1 MPVHGVHP
9 DHTPAGSADSLR
21 LRAHAIAGVLGATSS
36 KWLPKPSLRLVLGL
50 AFLVV
55 FMGLSVGVRVAHRST
70 SEAAHL
76 IGSVEREYEPILS
89 KTRELQE
96 ALTTYSHQV
105 NTQAR
110 ERLKDEAAAL
120 PASGASLLSAFD
132 RYAALSATAP
142 GMSDSKLRP
151 SLEAFRADGLA
162 IAELCRQRAIYSH
175 TSQDA
180 LNALAS
186 RAAQAAQGFETGDQ
200 VYTRKS
206 LSELSRAAAAMRTS
220 TMMYFASP
228 SNSTADAAA
237 ENEAAF
243 RSLLH
248 AHTDEFLRAPGRA
261 WYELMANDFG
271 SAARARARF
280 SALEKGVDTSLAD
293 FERTSH
299 DLDLAI
305 ENKLQ
310 RPAWQALTHA
320 AGRARVAAEHTEG
333 EITTYNLATIGLIIA
348 IALVILFGVAAP
360 IRRLLHVTRRLA
372 GGALEA
378 RVPRGGL
385 RELDELAVAFND
397 MAEALHAS
405 QQALREHQAV
415 LEERIAQRTE
425 ELFNLAH
432 HDPLTDLPNRRELA
446 IRLATTIAGA
456 QEAGSSCALLY
467 LDVDNF
473 KTINDTL
480 GHQFGDRVLQAI
492 AERLLRI
499 SAKVGFLAR
508 LGGDEFTLV
517 VPSVKS
523 PLSVEYFMAH
533 ILREFTIPLRV
544 DDRELLVSLT
554 AGIAL
559 YPEHGDSVEALLRAA
574 DSALHDAK
582 GKGRN
587 GFQVY
592 RAELLAGASHR
603 FHTEQALR
611 HALANGDFVLHY
623 QPEVSLLTRN
633 TSVVE
638 ALLRWRQPDGR
649 MAPAGEFIEIAEQS
663 GLLLDL
669 SDWLIRSALDAA
681 RDLRASGWATARVAI
696 NVSPQQLL
704 AGQFLERVRKALA
717 ATRMP
722 ADCLEVELTE
732 SALQTGPRAIET
744 LHELRRS
751 GVAVALDD
759 FGTGYSTLKS
769 IDELPLTRVKLD
781 RSLVRDIELSPSAA
795 GFAHSCIQL
804 CQSRGLTV
812 TVEGIER
819 PGQLDALENCGDI
832 QAQGFL
838 IAAPAPLEEIIR
850 FVRDT
855 PARLAAAWPSET
867 DDDTHTD
874 TAVTFLRQRNG

>member
-1 MPVHGVHP
+1 MSEHGVHP
-9 DHTPAGSADSLR
+9 NRGTPEPTDR
-21 LRAHAIAGVLGATSS
+21 LRQYVDAIAGALDATSFN
-36 KWLPKPSLRLVLGL
+36 WLPKPSLRVVLGC
-50 AFLVV
+50 AFLIV
-55 FMGLSVGVRVAHRST
+55 FLGLSVGVRVAHRST

-76 IGSVEREYEPILS
+76 IGSVEREYEPILR
-89 KTRELQE
+89 KTRELEE

-105 NTQAR
+105 SAEGH
-110 ERLKDEAAAL
+110 ERLKDDAATQE
-120 PASGASLLSAFD
+120 SGASLLAAFD
-132 RYAALSATAP
+132 DYAALAAGAP
-142 GMSDSKLRP
+142 GIADSKLRP
-151 SLEAFRADGLA
+151 RLEAFRNQGLA
-162 IAELCRQRAIYSH
+162 IAELCRQRATY
-175 TSQDA
+175 TRTAQEA

-186 RAAQAAQGFETGDQ
+186 RAALAAQGFETGDQ

-220 TMMYFASP
+220 TLMYFASP
-228 SNSTADAAA
+228 SSSTADAAA
-237 ENEAAF
+237 ENEATF
-243 RSLLH
+243 RVMLH

-261 WYELMANDFG
+261 WYELMANDMG
-271 SAARARARF
+271 VAARARSRF
-280 SALEKGVDTSLAD
+280 LALEKGVDSSLAD
-293 FERTSH
+293 FEQTSR
-299 DLDLAI
+299 DLDVVI
-305 ENKLQ
+305 ESELQ

-320 AGRARVAAEHTEG
+320 AGRARVAAERTERQ
-333 EITTYNLATIGLIIA
+333 IVSFNIGT
-348 IALVILFGVAAP
+348 IALIVLTALIILFGIAAP
-360 IRRLLHVTRRLA
+360 IRRLLHGTRRLG
-372 GGALEA
+372 GGALES

-385 RELDELAVAFND
+385 RELDELAGAFND
-397 MAEALHAS
+397 MAEALYVS

-425 ELFNLAH
+425 ELRILAH
-432 HDPLTDLPNRRELA
+432 HDPLTELPNRRELA
-446 IRLATTIAGA
+446 MRLESTIATA
-456 QEAGSSCALLY
+456 QAAGTSCALLY

-480 GHQFGDRVLQAI
+480 GHQFGDRVLRAI
-492 AERLLRI
+492 SDRLLGI
-499 SAKVGFLAR
+499 AGKVGFLSR

-517 VPSVKS
+517 IPTVKS

-533 ILREFTIPLRV
+533 VLREFAVPLRV

-559 YPEHGDSVEALLRAA
+559 FPEHGDSVEALLRAA

-582 GKGRN
+582 DKGRN

-592 RAELLAGASHR
+592 RAEMLAGASHR

-611 HALANGDFVLHY
+611 HAIANGEFLLHF
-623 QPEVSLLTRN
+623 QPEVSLLTKK

-649 MAPAGEFIEIAEQS
+649 IAPAGEFIEIAEQS
-663 GLLLDL
+663 GLLIDL
-669 SDWLIRSALDAA
+669 SDWLIRKALDAA
-681 RDLRASGWATARVAI
+681 RDLRASGWASAKVAI

-717 ATRMP
+717 ATKLP

-732 SALQTGPRAIET
+732 SALQTGRRAIET

-781 RSLVRDIELSPSAA
+781 RSLVKDIEISPSAA

-838 IAAPAPLEEIIR
+838 IAAPAPLEDIIQ

-855 PARLAAAWPSET
+855 PARLAAAWPTEADEDPDHESS
-867 DDDTHTD
+867 
-874 TAVTFLRQRNG
+874 VTFLRHRNR

>member
-1 MPVHGVHP
+1 LSEPGVHSSHASP
-9 DHTPAGSADSLR
+9 GPTDTLR
-21 LRAHAIAGVLGATSS
+21 RRFGAIAVAVGALSP
-36 KWLPKPSLRLVLGL
+36 KWLPKPSLRVVLAC
-50 AFLVV
+50 AFLIV
-55 FMGLSVGVRVAHRST
+55 FLGLSVGVRVAHRST
-70 SEAAHL
+70 SEAALL
-76 IGSVEREYEPILS
+76 IGSVEREYEPILR
-89 KTRELQE
+89 KTRELEE

-105 NTQAR
+105 SAEGHQ
-110 ERLKDEAAAL
+110 RLQVDAAAL
-120 PASGASLLSAFD
+120 ESGAALLAAYD
-132 RYAALSATAP
+132 DYAALAARAP
-142 GMSDSKLRP
+142 GITDSKLRP
-151 SLEAFRADGLA
+151 RLEAFQSQGLA
-162 IAELCRQRAIYSH
+162 IAELCRQRATYSR

-180 LNALAS
+180 LNALTS
-186 RAAQAAQGFETGDQ
+186 RAAMAAQGFETGDQ

-206 LSELSRAAAAMRTS
+206 LAELSRAAVALRTS
-220 TMMYFASP
+220 TLMYFASP
-228 SNSTADAAA
+228 SASTADAAA
-237 ENEAAF
+237 ESESSF
-243 RSLLH
+243 RALLH
-248 AHTDEFLRAPGRA
+248 AHADEFLRAPGRA
-261 WYELMANDFG
+261 WYELMANDVG
-271 SAARARARF
+271 ATTRARMRF
-280 SALEKGVDTSLAD
+280 LAIEKGVDASLAG
-293 FERTSH
+293 FEQTSR
-299 DLDLAI
+299 DLDSVI
-305 ENKLQ
+305 ESELQ

-320 AGRARVAAEHTEG
+320 AGRARVAAEHTERQIISFNIG
-333 EITTYNLATIGLIIA
+333 TITLIVLT
-348 IALVILFGVAAP
+348 ALVILFGIAAP
-360 IRRLLHVTRRLA
+360 IRRLLYVTRRLG

-385 RELDELAVAFND
+385 RELDELAGAFND
-397 MAEALHAS
+397 MAEALYIS

-425 ELFNLAH
+425 ELRILAH

-446 IRLATTIAGA
+446 MRLDSTIAAA
-456 QEAGSSCALLY
+456 QAAGTSCALLY

-480 GHQFGDRVLQAI
+480 GHQFGDRVLRAI
-492 AERLLRI
+492 SDRLLEI
-499 SAKVGFLAR
+499 AGKVGFLAR

-517 VPSVKS
+517 ISTVKS

-533 ILREFTIPLRV
+533 ILREFAVPLRV
-544 DDRELLVSLT
+544 DDRELLISLT

-559 YPEHGDSVEALLRAA
+559 FPEHGDSVEALMRAA

-611 HALANGDFVLHY
+611 HAITNGEFLLHF
-623 QPEVSLLTRN
+623 QPEVSLLTKT

-638 ALLRWRQPDGR
+638 ALLRWKRPDGR
-649 MAPAGEFIEIAEQS
+649 IATAGEFIEIAEQA
-663 GLLLDL
+663 GLLIDL
-669 SDWLIRSALDAA
+669 SDWLIRNALDAV
-681 RDLRASGWATARVAI
+681 RELRASGWSSAKVAI

-717 ATRMP
+717 ATKLP
-722 ADCLEVELTE
+722 AECLEVELTE
-732 SALQTGPRAIET
+732 SALQTGRRAIET

-781 RSLVRDIELSPSAA
+781 RSLVRDIEISPSAA

-832 QAQGFL
+832 QVQGFL
-838 IAAPAPLEEIIR
+838 IAAPAPLEDIIQ
-850 FVRDT
+850 FVSDT
-855 PARLAAAWPSET
+855 PERLTAAWPSEAE
-867 DDDTHTD
+867 DDLGHTNS
-874 TAVTFLRQRNG
+874 VTFLRHRNR